1 MNSSDISFDKK
12 REKIKNSLKKM
23 PIIRSDKAEIM
34 RAKKQAEE
42 LKRRTIQRKKSANY
56 SSKEL

>member
-1 MNSSDISFDKK
+1 MNSSDSSFDKK